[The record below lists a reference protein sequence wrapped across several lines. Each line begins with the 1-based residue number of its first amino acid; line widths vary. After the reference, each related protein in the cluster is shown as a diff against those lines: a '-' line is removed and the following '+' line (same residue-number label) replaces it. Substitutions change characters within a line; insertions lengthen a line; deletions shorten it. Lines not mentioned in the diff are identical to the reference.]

1 MVSSLPAGSYDKV
14 MEQLTAK
21 FGDTSQTSIGVVAYL
36 IKNDN
41 GVRLSHIFYSKNT
54 LILKNLQS
62 KAAVKDAFTNTHAKL
77 IALVMCINMSIY
89 IRNALKPNVPSEKVH
104 IFTDSLLNLQR
115 VQRELGKCKPWEEKR
130 VQLILENRGES

>member
-41 GVRLSHIFYSKNT
+41 GIRRSHIFYLKST
-54 LILKNLQS
+54 LMQKKLRG
-62 KAAVKDAFTNTHAKL
+62 KAAVEDALTIACAKL
-77 IALVMCINMSIY
+77 IALVMCINMSIF
-89 IRNALKPNVPSEKVH
+89 IRNALKPNMPSKNVH
-104 IFTDSLLNLQR
+104 IFTDSLQNLS
-115 VQRELGKCKPWEEKR
+115 
-130 VQLILENRGES
+130 LIHI